1 MTPESD
7 HETCVRKGKFYY
19 EMVTIQVEKSLHCV
33 PRHHLTEWSQVFR
46 DMFDLPL
53 TPDAEGVSDE
63 RPIVLPGCTNFEFES
78 LLEILLTPGYDP
90 SKELRSNTDPRSR
103 RHLSPL
109 HLEKEQWIAGL
120 KLSTMWDMQ
129 KASIR
134 IRSLCIR
141 ELSSSALTPLDKVDL
156 GRSYKVAAWVIEGC
170 TALVEDADNLN
181 LDSLSALGWETAAR
195 ICWISREYTIATL
208 SSQREAKGIGSIPP
222 TIWICGKCNATGNF
236 QSGYCFGCRSH
247 TPSISVDMASVVI
260 ANAANAG
267 SDSLVS
273 GEGEG
278 GTHRICELILATF
291 DDELS
296 QMDG

>member
-7 HETCVRKGKFYY
+7 HETRLRKGKFYY
-19 EMVTIQVEKSLHCV
+19 EMVTIQVEKSLHSV

-78 LLEILLTPGYDP
+78 LLEILLTPG
-90 SKELRSNTDPRSR
+90 
-103 RHLSPL
+103 HLSPL

-120 KLSTMWDMQ
+120 KLSTM
-129 KASIR
+129 
-134 IRSLCIR
+134 

-273 GEGEG
+273 GVGEG